1 MTDKE
6 ELRIAIGNR
15 IRKLRE
21 VKNISQ
27 QDLAFDC
34 NIEKSNYHRIESG
47 RTNPTIYTLQRIA
60 INLGI
65 TLSELVNIEN

>member
-6 ELRIAIGNR
+6 ELQISIGNR

-34 NIEKSNYHRIESG
+34 NIEKSNYHMFDVSKK
-47 RTNPTIYTLQRIA
+47 
-60 INLGI
+60 
-65 TLSELVNIEN
+65 